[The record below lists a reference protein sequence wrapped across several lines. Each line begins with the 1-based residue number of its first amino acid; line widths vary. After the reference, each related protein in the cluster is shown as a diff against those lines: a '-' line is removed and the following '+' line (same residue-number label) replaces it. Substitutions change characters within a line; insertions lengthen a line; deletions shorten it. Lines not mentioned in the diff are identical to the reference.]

1 MAHWV
6 FLQNVIQLH
15 LDKTILVF
23 QGVFQVI
30 GRIQKIEFVKLV
42 IKLARPV
49 MVKAKKIVYLAL
61 QIDT

>member
-15 LDKTILVF
+15 LDKTTLVF
-23 QGVFQVI
+23 QVVYQVI
-30 GRIQKIEFVKLV
+30 GKMLKIEFVKLV

-61 QIDT
+61 QIDI

>member
-1 MAHWV
+1 MVH

-15 LDKTILVF
+15 LDKTTLVF
-23 QGVFQVI
+23 QIVYQVI
-30 GRIQKIEFVKLV
+30 GKILKIEFVKLV